1 MSAVRVVIPQ
11 REIVLLS
18 LNHNLNYNKG
28 YFQSNP
34 FGPFWITLV
43 RSLLDYLPPHYNTK
57 QAHKYKHSLI
67 GLSADTCSHSGP
79 IPPANPVRS
88 QPAHTPPAGQT
99 SHVPPHTPTARHRPG
114 SHPAAN
120 SLPPPRAGE
129 EVRHGHLRPRPVHDL
144 KIKGLQRELPPG
156 DPRVDV
162 LHAVEP
168 LEGGVVGV
176 EGERAPQQVVAEGA
190 DRPPD
195 GEALLLHRAVPTLPV

>member
-1 MSAVRVVIPQ
+1 MRAGRVVNPQ
-11 REIVLLS
+11 REIVLMS
-18 LNHNLNYNKG
+18 FKAEQNHLNYKHG
-28 YFQSNP
+28 SLRGSLGSVLDLS
-34 FGPFWITLV
+34 GPFSPGFL
-43 RSLLDYLPPHYNTK
+43 SPHYNTK

-67 GLSADTCSHSGP
+67 GLSAHTCSHSGP

-88 QPAHTPPAGQT
+88 QPAHTPPAGQM

-144 KIKGLQRELPPG
+144 KIKGLQREVPPG

-168 LEGGVVGV
+168 LEGAWS
-176 EGERAPQQVVAEGA
+176 E
-190 DRPPD
+190 
-195 GEALLLHRAVPTLPV
+195 